1 MLVYHCKLTLLENTF
16 FASRE
21 INDLYLTEPLVG
33 NYALTYALGL
43 AQSPYK
49 NTGEIYYY
57 EHLSRLN
64 EQGIYVTPATI
75 PANEE
80 AKFSF
85 SQFNSVPDTYWFAMG
100 NNCLVQRP
108 SGHDVKRVGNQGKKV
123 WHRINRKTGEQKK
136 HEKAVNYPQV
146 GFIKA
151 MRINTVLDFF
161 VISQNDLTIPRYIRL
176 GKFMSKAR
184 VDTTIYKNPTI
195 ENKQSQLINFLLNPL
210 DLPTGVQ
217 VSSYDTYSIHPVPLI
232 RNSFL
237 TCDFFQLSKDLFL
250 PAGMKFGVECLHP
263 QSAK

>member
-57 EHLSRLN
+57 EHLSSLN

-75 PANEE
+75 PPNEE

-100 NNCLVQRP
+100 KNCLVQRP
-108 SGHDVKRVGNQGKKV
+108 SGHKMVLSSQKV
-123 WHRINRKTGEQKK
+123 WTRIDKQTGEQKK

-184 VDTTIYKNPTI
+184 VNTTIHKNPQI
-195 ENKQSQLINFLLNPL
+195 ESKQSQFTNFLLNPL
-210 DLPTGVQ
+210 DLPTGVE
-217 VSSYDTYSIHPVPLI
+217 VASYDTYSIHPVPLI

-250 PAGMKFGVECLHP
+250 PAGMKFGVECLRP
-263 QSAK
+263 QSTK